1 MIIHEEPSPNSVSSP
16 VSTAKDSRCY
26 TVEDLMEMLLLSRPT
41 VYRLLKQNEFRWFK
55 VSGAYRI
62 SKASFEAWLND
73 GTVERNPLFDI
84 LNISREICYS
94 LAGMR
99 NPG

>member
-1 MIIHEEPSPNSVSSP
+1 
-16 VSTAKDSRCY
+16 
-26 TVEDLMEMLLLSRPT
+26 MEMLLLSRPT

-73 GTVERNPLFDI
+73 GTVERN
-84 LNISREICYS
+84 S
-94 LAGMR
+94 AV
-99 NPG
+99 

>member
-1 MIIHEEPSPNSVSSP
+1 MNNCEEKIPTACSTPTP
-16 VSTAKDSRCY
+16 VVQDIRCY
-26 TVEDLMEMLLLSRPT
+26 TIEDLMEMLLLSRPT

-73 GTVERNPLFDI
+73 GTVERNP
-84 LNISREICYS
+84 
-94 LAGMR
+94 AV
-99 NPG
+99 

>member
-1 MIIHEEPSPNSVSSP
+1 MNNCEEKTPTASSTPTP
-16 VSTAKDSRCY
+16 VVQDIRCY
-26 TVEDLMEMLLLSRPT
+26 TIEDLMAMLILSRPT

-73 GTVERNPLFDI
+73 GIIEPNP
-84 LNISREICYS
+84 
-94 LAGMR
+94 AV
-99 NPG
+99 

>member
-1 MIIHEEPSPNSVSSP
+1 MNNCEEKMPTASSTPTP
-16 VSTAKDSRCY
+16 VVQDIRCY
-26 TVEDLMEMLLLSRPT
+26 TIEDLMAMLILSRPT

-73 GTVERNPLFDI
+73 GTVERNP
-84 LNISREICYS
+84 
-94 LAGMR
+94 AV
-99 NPG
+99 

>member
-62 SKASFEAWLND
+62 SKASFEAVLALATKP
-73 GTVERNPLFDI
+73 GFFSVLSAIVRPPFSYLV
-84 LNISREICYS
+84 SR
-94 LAGMR
+94 
-99 NPG
+99 

>member
-62 SKASFEAWLND
+62 SKASFEAWLHSLKILQR
-73 GTVERNPLFDI
+73 TYKPLYINSGSFPYMENCRY
-84 LNISREICYS
+84 LF
-94 LAGMR
+94 
-99 NPG
+99 